1 MSYQALYRRL
11 RPQRFEDVIGQD
23 HIIRTLK
30 NQIETGRINHAYLF
44 CGTRGTG
51 KTTTAKIFARAINC
65 VSEETVKPCNKCE
78 ICLNILKNKG
88 MNVTEV
94 DAASNNSVE
103 NIRDIIDSVK
113 YPPTEGKYKVYIIDE
128 VHMLSVNAF
137 NAFLKTL
144 EEPPEYVVFILAT
157 TDPQKLPA
165 TVLSR
170 CQRFDFHRI
179 RKEDMKSVLLEYM
192 ANENKEVETE
202 AIEYIAEVSDGAMR
216 DALSILD
223 QCLSFYYDEK
233 ITADMVRDI
242 LGSVSKDVFFEMC
255 DAMNVN
261 DTGRCLEIIDEAA
274 SQGRDMIQFANDMIS
289 HFRNLLLAVTVENTS
304 NALNYSNE
312 YIKRLKEQGRDIGFE
327 YLLSLINEISA
338 LIPQM
343 KLSVNPRM
351 LLEVSVIK
359 CCNPVVNSDIG
370 SLLKRL
376 KNLEAM
382 ADNGELSKSAVS
394 ISPEPDGENSQ
405 DEEEKIAAKE
415 KAVPEDIKKVI
426 SSWNKF
432 VNSLDEGFVKQIL
445 RIHSKASYLED
456 DFLSIVFANNS
467 SLKYADEHFDIIK
480 NKIDD
485 FFGREF
491 NIKLIDQKRYLQR
504 NSELYDFKD
513 KPIKKFEKSDFDIL
527 NIPVDIIE
535 D

>member
-11 RPQRFEDVIGQD
+11 RPQKFEDVIGQE

-65 VSEETVKPCNKCE
+65 ISENGTKPCNECDVCKG
-78 ICLNILKNKG
+78 ILRG
-88 MNVTEV
+88 TSINVVEV

-157 TDPQKLPA
+157 TDPQKLPV

-179 RKEDMKSVLLEYM
+179 TKEDMKNVLLEYM

-202 AIEYIAEVSDGAMR
+202 AVEYIAEVSDGAMR

-223 QCLSFYYDEK
+223 QCLSFYYDQK
-233 ITADMVRDI
+233 ITVDMVRDI
-242 LGSVSKDVFFEMC
+242 LGSVSKDIFFEMC

-261 DTGRCLEIIDEAA
+261 NTGRCLEIIDKVAV
-274 SQGRDMIQFANDMIS
+274 QGRDMIQFANDMIA

-312 YIKRLKEQGRDIGFE
+312 YISRLREQGRNIGYE
-327 YLLSLINEISA
+327 YLLSLINEFSA

-343 KLSVNPRM
+343 KLSFNPRM

-359 CCNPVVNSDIG
+359 CCNPVVNSDVG

-376 KNLEAM
+376 KNLETM
-382 ADNGELSKSAVS
+382 AENGELSRSNTKAM
-394 ISPEPDGENSQ
+394 EPVEENTS
-405 DEEEKIAAKE
+405 EEAEKIAAKE
-415 KAVPEDIKKVI
+415 KAIPEDIKNAI
-426 SSWNKF
+426 SNWNRF
-432 VNSLDEGFVKQIL
+432 TNSLEDGFLKEFFKTQV
-445 RIHSKASYLED
+445 RAAYLED
-456 DFLSIVFANNS
+456 SYLTIVIANNS
-467 SLKYADEHFDIIK
+467 TLIYMDNHYEDIK
-480 NKIDD
+480 NKINS
-485 FFGREF
+485 FFGKEF
-491 NIKLIDQKRYLQR
+491 EIKLIAEARYLQR
-504 NSELYDFKD
+504 NSELYGFKD
-513 KPIKKFEKSDFDIL
+513 KPIKKIEKKDFESL
-527 NIPVDIIE
+527 NIPVEIIE
-535 D
+535 E

>member
-11 RPQRFEDVIGQD
+11 RPQKFEDVIGQN

-30 NQIETGRINHAYLF
+30 NQIKTGRINHAYLF

-65 VSEETVKPCNKCE
+65 ISDDSSKPCNKCKV
-78 ICLNILKNKG
+78 CQNILKNTG

-157 TDPQKLPA
+157 TDPQKLPV

-179 RKEDMKSVLLEYM
+179 TKEDMKTVLLEYM
-192 ANENKEVETE
+192 ANENKDVDTE
-202 AIEYIAEVSDGAMR
+202 AIEYIADVSDGAMR

-223 QCLSFYYDEK
+223 QCFSFYYDRK
-233 ITADMVRDI
+233 ITVDMVRDI
-242 LGSVSKDVFFEMC
+242 LGSVSKEVFFEMC

-261 DTGRCLEIIDEAA
+261 DTGKCLEIIDKVAV
-274 SQGRDMIQFANDMIS
+274 QGRDMIQFANDMIS

-312 YIKRLKEQGRDIGFE
+312 YISKLIEQGRDIGYE
-327 YLLSLINEISA
+327 YLLSLINEFSA
-338 LIPQM
+338 LILQM
-343 KLSVNPRM
+343 KTSFSPRM

-359 CCNPVVNSDIG
+359 CCNPVVNSDVG
-370 SLLKRL
+370 SLMKRL
-376 KNLEAM
+376 KNLESM
-382 ADNGELSKSAVS
+382 AESGEFSKVSAE
-394 ISPEPDGENSQ
+394 INKEPAAEDSS
-405 DEEEKIAAKE
+405 EEADKIAAKE
-415 KAVPEDIKKVI
+415 KAIPEDIKKVI
-426 SSWNKF
+426 SGWNTF
-432 VNSLDEGFVKQIL
+432 INSLDEGFAKQIL
-445 RIHSKASYLED
+445 KMHAKASYLED
-456 DFLSIVFANNS
+456 NFLTIVLTNNS
-467 SLKYADEHFDIIK
+467 GLKYIDEHFEDIR
-480 NKIDD
+480 NKINN
-485 FFGREF
+485 FFDREF
-491 NIKLIDQKRYLQR
+491 DIKIIGEKRYLQR
-504 NSELYDFKD
+504 NRELYGFNDETV
-513 KPIKKFEKSDFDIL
+513 KKFEKSDFDIL

-535 D
+535 E

>member
-11 RPQRFEDVIGQD
+11 RPQRFEDVIGQN

-65 VSEETVKPCNKCE
+65 ISDDDTKPCNKCQV
-78 ICLNILKNKG
+78 CLNILKNTG

-157 TDPQKLPA
+157 TDPQKLPV

-179 RKEDMKSVLLEYM
+179 TKEDMKTVLLEYM
-192 ANENKEVETE
+192 ANENKEVDTE

-223 QCLSFYYDEK
+223 QCLSFYYDQK
-233 ITADMVRDI
+233 ITVDMVRDI

-255 DAMNVN
+255 DSMNIN
-261 DTGRCLEIIDEAA
+261 NTGRCLEIIDKVAV
-274 SQGRDMIQFANDMIS
+274 QGRDMIQFANDMIS

-312 YIKRLKEQGRDIGFE
+312 YISRLKEQGKNIGYE
-327 YLLSLINEISA
+327 YLLSLINEFSA

-343 KLSVNPRM
+343 KLSFSPRM

-359 CCNPVVNSDIG
+359 CCNPVVKSDVG
-370 SLLKRL
+370 SLIKRL
-376 KNLEAM
+376 KNLESM
-382 ADNGELSKSAVS
+382 AEKGELSKSADE
-394 ISPEPDGENSQ
+394 IIQEPVQEDSN
-405 DEEEKIAAKE
+405 EEAEKIAAKE
-415 KAVPEDIKKVI
+415 KAIPEDIKYVI
-426 SSWNKF
+426 SNWNKF
-432 VNSLDEGFVKQIL
+432 LNSLGEGFEKQIL
-445 RIHSKASYLED
+445 KMHSKVSYLED
-456 DFLSIVFANNS
+456 NFLTIVLANNS
-467 SLKYADEHFDIIK
+467 ALTYIDEHFDDIRNNI
-480 NKIDD
+480 NS
-485 FFGREF
+485 FFGKEF
-491 NIKLIDQKRYLQR
+491 DIKIIDQKRYLQR
-504 NSELYDFKD
+504 NTELYGFKD
-513 KPIKKFEKSDFDIL
+513 KPVKKFEKSDFDIL

-535 D
+535 E